1 MVYLHDH
8 GSEPQTIEDGGRI
21 AQLVIT
27 PYLFAEFEPVNE
39 LDDTTRGSGGF
50 GSTGCK

>member
-27 PYLFAEFEPVNE
+27 PCLTAQFQSANE
-39 LDDTTRGSGGF
+39 LDGTRRESGGF
-50 GSTGCK
+50 GSTGRR